1 MRQLLLSMAV
11 VTALT
16 FGVSSTVDAR
26 GPSGHSHGHSS
37 HGISGSRGTFRSFPN
52 QHAMHNHGVR
62 TVHHNNFQYHNAHL
76 RYGTRFNH
84 GYYFRTRP
92 AYWGGRQWNRQYN
105 CWTYWC
111 SLDVVLLLLVRS
123 VPVLL
128 PGVVLPDRQ
137 LRLRRSGLR
146 RPARPRHAVW
156 RSAGSGHALRWPARS
171 GHAVQRSAGPR
182 LLSASSRKRG

>member
-111 SLDVVLLLLVRS
+111 PSTS
-123 VPVLL
+123 CYYYWCAPYQCYYPVSYCPTGSYAYAD
-128 PGVVLPDRQ
+128 PGYVAPQGPVMPYGAPQ
-137 LRLRRSGLR
+137 GQAMPYGGPQGPAMPYSG
-146 RPARPRHAVW
+146 P
-156 RSAGSGHALRWPARS
+156 
-171 GHAVQRSAGPR
+171 QGP
-182 LLSASSRKRG
+182 GY